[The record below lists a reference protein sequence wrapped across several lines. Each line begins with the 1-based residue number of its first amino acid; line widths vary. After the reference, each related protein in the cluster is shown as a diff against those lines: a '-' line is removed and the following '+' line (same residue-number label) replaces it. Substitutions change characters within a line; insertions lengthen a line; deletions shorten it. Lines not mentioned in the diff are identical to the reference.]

1 MDTYIE
7 TNQNPPEINFGSANE
22 FNNQPYLNQDNI
34 FTQDNSPNNMNLLES
49 KEVADTIYD
58 PNAIINQETKID
70 EKISN
75 IPNIDLTNTKDGERS
90 YTFNGLIN
98 FDSNFETSPTIENT
112 NLDLF
117 TKKNHDIQLAET
129 TNTQII
135 TQNTFEEPKT
145 ENINTNLNIDNLNT
159 NTTGNEGNF
168 TFDANLFDIN
178 NNATTPEENYSN
190 SGNIFSNYNFNIE
203 GNNNIITNDTNPDNN
218 INNIINNNYIQ
229 TDYTNIPNVN
239 LLNAY
244 TFGEKEQTKEPL
256 INNPQTDFIE
266 NQNIYHENTNEQPKI
281 ENENLNVNVNTNN
294 ILGNE
299 QKDKENLLNINI
311 DDIHKKSPF
320 EYIEESKTIVLQKK
334 QNTENNN
341 IPPQKLDTVPEI
353 KIEEK
358 KEEEINTNI
367 LAIEDSKTKK
377 ENEIQLTNNIPD
389 NVQQPA
395 KIEEKKEENK
405 LVDISGEIKEIKQ
418 MPEKPFEQRDVIF
431 NKNNIKVIKIEDD
444 ETTFCTG
451 LFSPLFK
458 KLFG

>member
-34 FTQDNSPNNMNLLES
+34 FTQYNSPNNQDLLES
-49 KEVADTIYD
+49 KEVADTIYN

-70 EKISN
+70 EKISS
-75 IPNIDLTNTKDGERS
+75 IPNIDLTNNKNGEVP

-98 FDSNFETSPTIENT
+98 YDSNFETSPTIENT

-117 TKKNHDIQLAET
+117 TNKNRDIQLTET

-145 ENINTNLNIDNLNT
+145 ENLNTNLNVDNLNT
-159 NTTGNEGNF
+159 NITGNEGNF

-178 NNATTPEENYSN
+178 NNATTSEMNYSDN
-190 SGNIFSNYNFNIE
+190 GNIFSNYNFE
-203 GNNNIITNDTNPDNN
+203 ENNNIITNDTNQDNN
-218 INNIINNNYIQ
+218 INNIINNDYTQ
-229 TDYTNIPNVN
+229 TDYTNIPNDN

-244 TFGEKEQTKEPL
+244 TFGETEKTKEPL
-256 INNPQTDFIE
+256 INNPQTDFTE
-266 NQNIYHENTNEQPKI
+266 NQNIYHEYTSEQPKI
-281 ENENLNVNVNTNN
+281 ENENLNVNANN
-294 ILGNE
+294 LLGNE
-299 QKDKENLLNINI
+299 QKDKENLLNINNN
-311 DDIHKKSPF
+311 DIHKKSPF
-320 EYIEESKTIVLQKK
+320 ESIEESKTLVLIK
-334 QNTENNN
+334 NPTNEIN
-341 IPPQKLDTVPEI
+341 INPSEKLDTVPEI
-353 KIEEK
+353 KTEEK

-367 LAIEDSKTKK
+367 LAIEDSKKK
-377 ENEIQLTNNIPD
+377 NENEIQLTNNISD
-389 NVQQPA
+389 NVEQSA

-405 LVDISGEIKEIKQ
+405 LVDISNEIKEIKE